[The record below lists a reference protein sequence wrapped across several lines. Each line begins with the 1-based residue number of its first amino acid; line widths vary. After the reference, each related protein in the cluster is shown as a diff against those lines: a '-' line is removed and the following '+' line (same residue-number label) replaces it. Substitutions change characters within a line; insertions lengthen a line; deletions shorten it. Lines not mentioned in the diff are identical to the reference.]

1 MADLTKK
8 LMLAAYDERVATQDE
23 PLFLLNLF
31 PNEDRFYGTTVDVD
45 VIRSNRKVA
54 ADVVRGS
61 GAAGEHQGE
70 RSTAKEFKIPL
81 YHEKAPI
88 TEEQLVKRVPG
99 VDPYTPYARQQALA
113 YHSLSAIREM
123 RGFIRR
129 EMNRMAGEALED
141 GEITLSNT
149 ESLDFHR
156 SADTTVTPGTKW
168 DTDNGTPFADIES
181 LANTVYQKG
190 KVRPGRLVFG
200 SESWSAFVGNKEVKD
215 YLDNRRISA
224 GQIAPEQR
232 IDGAVLWGRVAI
244 GDYEFDLHIYSD
256 FYETDA
262 GVATPYFTADSV
274 LMLPMQPSFN
284 KVYGAVEVPDE
295 FRDSFLSELGAV
307 SGDMIAGDM
316 VPYLYTSGERM
327 SRVVGVQSAPLVIPT
342 AIDTIGTFKNV
353 DS

>member
-23 PLFLLNLF
+23 PMFLLNLF
-31 PNEDRFYGTTVDVD
+31 QNESRFYGTTVDVD

-81 YHEKAPI
+81 YHEKTPI
-88 TEEQLVKRVPG
+88 TEEQLSKRVPG
-99 VDPYTPYARQQALA
+99 VDPYTRYSREQALA

-141 GEITLSNT
+141 GVITLNNT
-149 ESLDFHR
+149 DSLDFHR

-168 DTDNGTPFADIES
+168 DNSGTPLADIES
-181 LANTVYQKG
+181 LADTVYEKG
-190 KVRPGRLVFG
+190 KVRPDTLVFG
-200 SESWSAFVGNKEVKD
+200 SAAWSAFHQNSNVTT
-215 YLDNRRISA
+215 YLDNRRIA
-224 GQIAPEQR
+224 GGQIAPGER
-232 IDGAVLWGRVAI
+232 IEGAVFWGRVAI
-244 GDYEFDLHIYSD
+244 GDYEFDIYLYND
-256 FYETDA
+256 FYENDSGT
-262 GVATPYFTADSV
+262 ATRYIATDSV
-274 LMLPMQPSFN
+274 LMLSRMARMD
-284 KVYGAVEVPDE
+284 KVFGAVEVPDE
-295 FRDSFLSELGAV
+295 FRDMFLSEIGQV
-307 SGDMIAGDM
+307 SGDMIAGDF
-316 VPYLYTSGERM
+316 VPYLYVSGERM

-342 AIDTIGTFKNV
+342 AVDTIGTFKNV